1 MKKIEEKYLESEHQ
15 VRAYDVY
22 LSSYR
27 VKGANRVLA
36 YSRLYDG
43 DKFIRDN
50 FLVNEQQAD
59 KIEAMF
65 DLVNRIL
72 ETCKDIDLF
81 TIRVSNKTFAN
92 LVKNADFAE
101 ESNRYFG
108 NISRFKRL
116 LGKRE
121 VIIVI
126 PNWCTANKKDY
137 AIDEMAKDLYAK
149 IPSSRVF
156 SGFCIKKNWIEK
168 GFIEDL
174 WDLLWKNEWRQKDGN
189 YCDDW
194 RTLAGAYNSVCEQ
207 ARMQSMERF
216 NLRKKKLLW
225 KEKGFFQTIFAI
237 QMVAAITIPPIRQVV
252 LRILL

>member
-81 TIRVSNKTFAN
+81 TIRVSNIGRF
-92 LVKNADFAE
+92 LHHADDVRMPDNKICRSGKGGA
-101 ESNRYFG
+101 RHYYL
-108 NISRFKRL
+108 RP
-116 LGKRE
+116 LGLNYQRKGQ
-121 VIIVI
+121 
-126 PNWCTANKKDY
+126 AY
-137 AIDEMAKDLYAK
+137 SGQLAILSLEADRK
-149 IPSSRVF
+149 
-156 SGFCIKKNWIEK
+156 
-168 GFIEDL
+168 
-174 WDLLWKNEWRQKDGN
+174 
-189 YCDDW
+189 
-194 RTLAGAYNSVCEQ
+194 AG
-207 ARMQSMERF
+207 
-216 NLRKKKLLW
+216 
-225 KEKGFFQTIFAI
+225 
-237 QMVAAITIPPIRQVV
+237 
-252 LRILL
+252 

>member
-174 WDLLWKNEWRQKDGN
+174 WDLL
-189 YCDDW
+189 
-194 RTLAGAYNSVCEQ
+194 
-207 ARMQSMERF
+207 
-216 NLRKKKLLW
+216 
-225 KEKGFFQTIFAI
+225 
-237 QMVAAITIPPIRQVV
+237 
-252 LRILL
+252 

>member
-1 MKKIEEKYLESEHQ
+1 
-15 VRAYDVY
+15 
-22 LSSYR
+22 
-27 VKGANRVLA
+27 
-36 YSRLYDG
+36 
-43 DKFIRDN
+43 
-50 FLVNEQQAD
+50 
-59 KIEAMF
+59 MF

-92 LVKNADFAE
+92 LVKNAGFAE

-116 LGKRE
+116 LGKEGGDNCYSR
-121 VIIVI
+121 
-126 PNWCTANKKDY
+126 WCTANKKDY

-174 WDLLWKNEWRQKDGN
+174 WDLLWKNEWRQRKMETIVMIGEH
-189 YCDDW
+189 W
-194 RTLAGAYNSVCEQ
+194 QVLTTPFCEQ

-216 NLRKKKLLW
+216 NLRKKKALW
-225 KEKGFFQTIFAI
+225 KKKRLLPNYIYYTDST
-237 QMVAAITIPPIRQVV
+237 ITIPPIRQIGSAYIVV
-252 LRILL
+252 NTSTGELEKGQDTPLLAYYQ